1 MDKWG
6 MVMHGRVVT
15 YMRAWDGMGISE
27 KGEQIWWRSELLAM
41 GMKRGKW
48 VCMTG

>member
-27 KGEQIWWRSELLAM
+27 KCELLAM
-41 GMKRGKW
+41 GMKREKW
-48 VCMTG
+48 V